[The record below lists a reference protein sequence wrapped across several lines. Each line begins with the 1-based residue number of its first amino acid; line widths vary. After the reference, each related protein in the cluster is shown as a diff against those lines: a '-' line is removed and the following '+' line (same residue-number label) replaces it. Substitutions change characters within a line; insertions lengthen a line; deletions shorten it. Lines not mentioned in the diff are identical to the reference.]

1 MLQNEAW
8 NGFEGNIWRRE
19 CNVRDFIQKNYTPYE
34 GDESFLAD
42 PTEATNKLWG
52 RLQELQK
59 EEREKGVQ
67 NGYDVSQAAYKHY
80 DKKAKGEIIDSCEVV
95 SITKVFADKWDA

>member
-1 MLQNEAW
+1 MFKLTTVETYRAETKEEA
-8 NGFEGNIWRRE
+8 EQ
-19 CNVRDFIQKNYTPYE
+19 FI
-34 GDESFLAD
+34 
-42 PTEATNKLWG
+42 
-52 RLQELQK
+52 K

-80 DKKAKGEIIDSCEVV
+80 NKRVKNEVVDSCEVV

>member
-1 MLQNEAW
+1 MFKLTTVETYRAETKEEA
-8 NGFEGNIWRRE
+8 EQ
-19 CNVRDFIQKNYTPYE
+19 FI
-34 GDESFLAD
+34 
-42 PTEATNKLWG
+42 
-52 RLQELQK
+52 K

-80 DKKAKGEIIDSCEVV
+80 DKRAKNEVVDSCEVV

>member
-1 MLQNEAW
+1 MFKLTTVETYRAETKEEA
-8 NGFEGNIWRRE
+8 EQ
-19 CNVRDFIQKNYTPYE
+19 FI
-34 GDESFLAD
+34 
-42 PTEATNKLWG
+42 
-52 RLQELQK
+52 K

-80 DKKAKGEIIDSCEVV
+80 DRKAKNEVVDSCEVV

>member
-1 MLQNEAW
+1 MFKLTTVETYRAETKEEA
-8 NGFEGNIWRRE
+8 EQ
-19 CNVRDFIQKNYTPYE
+19 FI
-34 GDESFLAD
+34 
-42 PTEATNKLWG
+42 
-52 RLQELQK
+52 K

-80 DKKAKGEIIDSCEVV
+80 NKRAKNEVVDSCEVV

>member
-1 MLQNEAW
+1 MFKLTTVETYRAETKEEA
-8 NGFEGNIWRRE
+8 EQ
-19 CNVRDFIQKNYTPYE
+19 FI
-34 GDESFLAD
+34 
-42 PTEATNKLWG
+42 
-52 RLQELQK
+52 R

-80 DKKAKGEIIDSCEVV
+80 DKKTKGETVDSCEVV

>member
-1 MLQNEAW
+1 MFKLTTVETYRAQTKEEA
-8 NGFEGNIWRRE
+8 EQ
-19 CNVRDFIQKNYTPYE
+19 FI
-34 GDESFLAD
+34 
-42 PTEATNKLWG
+42 
-52 RLQELQK
+52 K

-80 DKKAKGEIIDSCEVV
+80 DKKAKNEVVDSCEVV

>member
-1 MLQNEAW
+1 MFKLTTVETYRAETKEEA
-8 NGFEGNIWRRE
+8 EQ
-19 CNVRDFIQKNYTPYE
+19 FI
-34 GDESFLAD
+34 
-42 PTEATNKLWG
+42 
-52 RLQELQK
+52 K

-95 SITKVFADKWDA
+95 SITKVFADKWHV

>member
-1 MLQNEAW
+1 MFKLTTVETYRAETKEEA
-8 NGFEGNIWRRE
+8 EQ
-19 CNVRDFIQKNYTPYE
+19 FI
-34 GDESFLAD
+34 
-42 PTEATNKLWG
+42 
-52 RLQELQK
+52 K

-80 DKKAKGEIIDSCEVV
+80 DKKAKNEIVDSCEVV

>member
-1 MLQNEAW
+1 MFKLTTVETYRAETKEEA
-8 NGFEGNIWRRE
+8 EQ
-19 CNVRDFIQKNYTPYE
+19 FI
-34 GDESFLAD
+34 
-42 PTEATNKLWG
+42 
-52 RLQELQK
+52 K

-80 DKKAKGEIIDSCEVV
+80 DKKAKNEVVDSCEVV

>member
-1 MLQNEAW
+1 MFKLTTVETYRAETKEEA
-8 NGFEGNIWRRE
+8 EQ
-19 CNVRDFIQKNYTPYE
+19 FI
-34 GDESFLAD
+34 
-42 PTEATNKLWG
+42 
-52 RLQELQK
+52 R

-80 DKKAKGEIIDSCEVV
+80 DKKAKGEIIDSCVVV

>member
-1 MLQNEAW
+1 MFKLTTVEPYRAETKEEA
-8 NGFEGNIWRRE
+8 EQ
-19 CNVRDFIQKNYTPYE
+19 FI
-34 GDESFLAD
+34 
-42 PTEATNKLWG
+42 
-52 RLQELQK
+52 K

-80 DKKAKGEIIDSCEVV
+80 DKKAKGATVDSCEVV

>member
-1 MLQNEAW
+1 MFKLTTVETYRAETKEEA
-8 NGFEGNIWRRE
+8 EQ
-19 CNVRDFIQKNYTPYE
+19 FI
-34 GDESFLAD
+34 
-42 PTEATNKLWG
+42 
-52 RLQELQK
+52 R

-80 DKKAKGEIIDSCEVV
+80 DKKAKGETVDSCEVV

>member
-1 MLQNEAW
+1 MFKLTTVETYRTETKEEA
-8 NGFEGNIWRRE
+8 EQ
-19 CNVRDFIQKNYTPYE
+19 FI
-34 GDESFLAD
+34 
-42 PTEATNKLWG
+42 
-52 RLQELQK
+52 K

-80 DKKAKGEIIDSCEVV
+80 DKKAKGEIVDSCEVV

>member
-1 MLQNEAW
+1 MFKLTTVETYRAETKEEA
-8 NGFEGNIWRRE
+8 EQ
-19 CNVRDFIQKNYTPYE
+19 FI
-34 GDESFLAD
+34 
-42 PTEATNKLWG
+42 
-52 RLQELQK
+52 K

-80 DKKAKGEIIDSCEVV
+80 DKKAKGVTVDSCEVV

>member
-1 MLQNEAW
+1 MFKLTTVETYRAETKEEA
-8 NGFEGNIWRRE
+8 EQ
-19 CNVRDFIQKNYTPYE
+19 FI
-34 GDESFLAD
+34 
-42 PTEATNKLWG
+42 
-52 RLQELQK
+52 K

-80 DKKAKGEIIDSCEVV
+80 DKKAKGETVDSCEVV

>member
-1 MLQNEAW
+1 MFKLTTVETYRAETKEEA
-8 NGFEGNIWRRE
+8 EQ
-19 CNVRDFIQKNYTPYE
+19 FI
-34 GDESFLAD
+34 
-42 PTEATNKLWG
+42 
-52 RLQELQK
+52 K

-95 SITKVFADKWDA
+95 SITKVFADKWDT

>member
-1 MLQNEAW
+1 MFKLTTVETYRAETKEEA
-8 NGFEGNIWRRE
+8 EQ
-19 CNVRDFIQKNYTPYE
+19 FI
-34 GDESFLAD
+34 
-42 PTEATNKLWG
+42 
-52 RLQELQK
+52 K

-95 SITKVFADKWDA
+95 SITKVFADKWDV